1 MCSRILKKNFVAK
14 RWNQI
19 STCIVFLIVS
29 QWFSSGAELACF
41 WIKVTPHH
49 SSHSLTLAIHMLD
62 EKFRLP
68 INSKVLIQLSC
79 LITKP
84 TEWHVHPAK
93 TLIRLGGCP
102 GWSES
107 LLGAHAKSLIKLGGC
122 PGWSESLLGAHAIL
136 LVLSW
141 GSINYALSK
150 QSRFRRDCFWGMHL
164 LDSLL
169 HVKQWHNVILLQF

>member
-1 MCSRILKKNFVAK
+1 MCSRILKKFFVAK

-19 STCIVFLIVS
+19 FTCIVFLIVS
-29 QWFSSGAELACF
+29 QWFSPDAELACF

-62 EKFRLP
+62 EKFTLP

-79 LITKP
+79 HITKP
-84 TEWHVHPAK
+84 TKWHVRPTK

-107 LLGAHAKSLIKLGGC
+107 LLG
-122 PGWSESLLGAHAIL
+122 EHAIL

-150 QSRFRRDCFWGMHL
+150 QSRFRQDCFWGN
-164 LDSLL
+164 SLL
-169 HVKQWHNVILLQF
+169 RVYTVFCLFCIFWMHYCM